1 MKKYFCVFSLVVFI
15 FAVSGCNPYNNA
27 GEGAGVGGVL
37 GAVAGG
43 VIGHQSHDTGAGMLI
58 GGVVGAAAGAA
69 VGSQIQKPEPPPTV
83 VMAQPAPVVM
93 AQPPATVETQDSVT
107 VNVPNSDGT
116 YAAVVLKKS
125 GNGFMG
131 PQGEYY
137 AQLPTTDQL
146 RVMYGK

>member
-1 MKKYFCVFSLVVFI
+1 VV
-15 FAVSGCNPYNNA
+15 V
-27 GEGAGVGGVL
+27 
-37 GAVAGG
+37 
-43 VIGHQSHDTGAGMLI
+43 
-58 GGVVGAAAGAA
+58 
-69 VGSQIQKPEPPPTV
+69 
-83 VMAQPAPVVM
+83 AQPATVVM

-125 GNGFMG
+125 GDGFTG